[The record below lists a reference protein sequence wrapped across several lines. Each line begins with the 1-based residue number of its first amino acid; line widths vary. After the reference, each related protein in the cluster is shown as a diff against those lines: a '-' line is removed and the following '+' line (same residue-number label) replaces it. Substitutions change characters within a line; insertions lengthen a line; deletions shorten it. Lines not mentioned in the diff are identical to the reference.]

1 MSDRRTKKPSRRP
14 VPLSMPED
22 LEVKIEQASE
32 QVKLSKQDVMRLSM
46 ERGLPVLLAQLT
58 GSAPEPVATTA

>member
-22 LEVKIEQASE
+22 LEEKIEQVSD

-46 ERGLPVLLAQLT
+46 ERGLPVLVAQLL
-58 GSAPEPVATTA
+58 GGAGEPEPHGA